1 MNEVVIEENE
11 ETVVESVSFEL
22 KKDDTSFPSTGLIS
36 AGTYSVIPSV
46 VLIDPTNYTVVN
58 GNLGLLAVSKVT
70 PTISFTNT
78 PYVFTAD
85 GQPKAATAVA
95 YGIGTGDD
103 REDLTALLTFI
114 YAGKGSTVYGPLND
128 PPTERGTYTVTAS
141 LASNVNYN
149 AASATTDLTINCAVA
164 PEIVSFTTSMG
175 KGANGP
181 ATISP
186 PAGTSAGDLLVV
198 GLTYEKGTGTTI
210 TPPAGWTFIAQANQ
224 GNNVGIVT
232 YYKIATAFEIGPYA
246 FNLSSSPKWAMGIS
260 RITGADISNPI
271 GAAAGNSGPRSVNVV
286 APSVQTSGC
295 NSLVMNFYTNKTN
308 ATYTPAPGTVEVYD
322 DPNSKEGLT
331 SNMLAYFVQAEA
343 GTTGTRTAVASRTDT
358 WASATVAI
366 RSKTSGANE
375 RQRFTGTQ
383 ETTNTA
389 DVMMT
394 ETISVTAYPNP
405 VTNRLNLI
413 MEGQADQPNS
423 SQLVIYDGLGRV
435 IPVNSTWYND
445 ENRLE
450 MDFSELNRGLYII
463 NVRTGNG
470 IQVLRIFKQS
480 E

>member
-1 MNEVVIEENE
+1 
-11 ETVVESVSFEL
+11 
-22 KKDDTSFPSTGLIS
+22 
-36 AGTYSVIPSV
+36 
-46 VLIDPTNYTVVN
+46 
-58 GNLGLLAVSKVT
+58 
-70 PTISFTNT
+70 
-78 PYVFTAD
+78 
-85 GQPKAATAVA
+85 
-95 YGIGTGDD
+95 
-103 REDLTALLTFI
+103 
-114 YAGKGSTVYGPLND
+114 
-128 PPTERGTYTVTAS
+128 
-141 LASNVNYN
+141 
-149 AASATTDLTINCAVA
+149 
-164 PEIVSFTTSMG
+164 
-175 KGANGP
+175 
-181 ATISP
+181 
-186 PAGTSAGDLLVV
+186 
-198 GLTYEKGTGTTI
+198 
-210 TPPAGWTFIAQANQ
+210 
-224 GNNVGIVT
+224 
-232 YYKIATAFEIGPYA
+232 
-246 FNLSSSPKWAMGIS
+246 
-260 RITGADISNPI
+260 
-271 GAAAGNSGPRSVNVV
+271 
-286 APSVQTSGC
+286 
-295 NSLVMNFYTNKTN
+295 
-308 ATYTPAPGTVEVYD
+308 VYD

-331 SNMLAYFVQAEA
+331 SNMLAYFVQTEA
-343 GTTGTRTAVASRTDT
+343 GATGTRTAVASRTET